1 MRMFPIA
8 TFLSRDCTIPY
19 QLPGTNIVLEKDQR
33 VIIPVPALQN
43 DPRIYPQPHI
53 FDPDRFQDNN
63 HKPSA
68 TYLPFGDG
76 PRICIGKQPFADT
89 RFRTFK
95 IIEMQENCTVF
106 AYNNWDCVT
115 TSPRE
120 ILAEYA
126 QGLCKVI

>member
-1 MRMFPIA
+1 MFPIA

-19 QLPGTNIVLEKDQR
+19 QLPGTNIVLEKGQR

-76 PRICIGKQPFADT
+76 PRICIGKQNNLSPILDLEHSKLL
-89 RFRTFK
+89 RYRK
-95 IIEMQENCTVF
+95 IAQFLSTIIGTVLQPLQEGFWLNMHRV
-106 AYNNWDCVT
+106 CV
-115 TSPRE
+115 R
-120 ILAEYA
+120 
-126 QGLCKVI
+126 